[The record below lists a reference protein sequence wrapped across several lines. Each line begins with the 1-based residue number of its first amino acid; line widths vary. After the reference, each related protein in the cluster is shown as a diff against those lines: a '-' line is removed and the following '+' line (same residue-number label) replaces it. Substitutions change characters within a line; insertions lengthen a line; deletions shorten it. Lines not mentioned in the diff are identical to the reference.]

1 MNNTYRITVIK
12 AVSCQ
17 CPSAL
22 LLSHSLSSL
31 PPFFDLFWGTIFVGV
46 ESGGWIITIFLK
58 KMLFLTA
65 GTITQSWLDPR
76 TKQGATHLI
85 VIWDLGCFYLRY
97 YLFQSSYTPN
107 RFGMMHCAAPLTSHQ
122 PLLSTVDQWHNQKER
137 EIPAFTG
144 PTLQDKVSTS

>member
-31 PPFFDLFWGTIFVGV
+31 PPFFWFVLRYNICWGWEWRVNNNNF
-46 ESGGWIITIFLK
+46 FL